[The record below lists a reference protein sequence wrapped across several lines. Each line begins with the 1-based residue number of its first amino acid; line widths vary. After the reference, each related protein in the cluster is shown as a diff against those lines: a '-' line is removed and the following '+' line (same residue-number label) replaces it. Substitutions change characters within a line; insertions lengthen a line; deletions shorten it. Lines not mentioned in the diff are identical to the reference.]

1 MSPALVAQGIEH
13 WFPVPKVGGSNPL
26 EGTVEIEFLDMRGNH
41 IVDKQTNLSREDR
54 LANIRATP
62 LETVGQ
68 NPRFFSGT
76 TKSYKDIWNHKEL
89 LGRLVGRE
97 LKARYKDSS
106 LGIAWSLFRPLVQL
120 LIYYFIIGQILGTA
134 RLVPNFAVFVFIGIT
149 MWTLYS
155 EVLSR
160 STVSIM
166 DNAGLIKKVYIPRE
180 VFPLSAVGSALV
192 NFAIQT
198 LVLILGITF
207 FSDFVWS
214 PEVLLAPLAVLT
226 LLIFSSALGML
237 LAGVNVYLRDTQ
249 HFVEIYIAVF
259 FWVSPIVYPFTYVA
273 NALKDSWLLEAYLAN
288 PVTISIIGA
297 QKALW
302 SAGSSAT
309 GELAQIWP
317 ENLEIRMFI
326 WLLVSIVFF
335 WLAQRIFARLQG
347 NFAQE
352 I

>member
-1 MSPALVAQGIEH
+1 M
-13 WFPVPKVGGSNPL
+13 
-26 EGTVEIEFLDMRGNH
+26 
-41 IVDKQTNLSREDR
+41 KQPESLSRKER
-54 LANIRATP
+54 LIHIQATP
-62 LETVGQ
+62 LQVVGQ
-68 NPRFFSGT
+68 NPKFFTGT
-76 TKSYKDIWNHKEL
+76 FSSYRDIWKHKEL

-97 LKARYKDSS
+97 LKARYKDST

-120 LIYYFIIGQILGTA
+120 LIYYFIIGQVLGTA
-134 RLVPNFAVFVFIGIT
+134 RSVPGFAVFVFIGIT

-207 FSDFVWS
+207 FSDFKWT
-214 PEVLLAPLAVLT
+214 PEVFLAPLAVLT
-226 LLIFSSALGML
+226 LLIFSTALGML
-237 LAGVNVYLRDTQ
+237 LAGINVYLRDTQ

-259 FWVSPIVYPFTYVA
+259 FWVSPIVYPFTYVSK
-273 NALKDSWLLEAYLAN
+273 ALGNSWLVEAYLAN

-302 SAGSSAT
+302 SAGSSST
-309 GELAQIWP
+309 GELLQIWP
-317 ENLEIRMFI
+317 ENLELRMLF
-326 WLLVSIVFF
+326 WLVISVAFF

>member
-1 MSPALVAQGIEH
+1 MSNQE
-13 WFPVPKVGGSNPL
+13 
-26 EGTVEIEFLDMRGNH
+26 
-41 IVDKQTNLSREDR
+41 NLSREQR
-54 LANIRATP
+54 LRKIQEVP
-62 LETVGQ
+62 LEPVGQ
-68 NPRFFSGT
+68 RPEFFLGT
-76 TKSYKDIWNHKEL
+76 LSSYKDIWHHKEL

-120 LIYYFIIGQILGTA
+120 LIYYFIIGQVLGTA
-134 RLVPNFAVFVFIGIT
+134 RSVPDFAVFVFIGLT

-160 STVSIM
+160 TTVSIM
-166 DNAGLIKKVYIPRE
+166 DNSGLVKKVYIPRE
-180 VFPLSAVGSALV
+180 VFPLSSVGSALV
-192 NFAIQT
+192 NFGIQSI
-198 LVLILGITF
+198 VLIIGITF
-207 FSDFVWS
+207 FSEFRWS
-214 PEVLLAPLAVLT
+214 ASVFLAPLAVVT

-237 LAGVNVYLRDTQ
+237 LSAVNVYMRDTQ

-259 FWVSPIVYPFTYVA
+259 FWVSPIVYPFTFVA
-273 NALKDSWLLEAYLAN
+273 KALGDSWLREAYLAN

-302 SAGSSAT
+302 SVGSTAT
-309 GELAQIWP
+309 GELGQIWP
-317 ENLEIRMFI
+317 ENLEMRMFV
-326 WLLVSIVFF
+326 WLAISVCFF
-335 WLAQRIFARLQG
+335 WLAQRVFARLQG